1 MDPTWAPDDID
12 PTVPSAART
21 YDYLLGGSHNF
32 AVDREAAR
40 RTMQLMPDA
49 AAQARE
55 NRAFLH
61 RVVRYLLN
69 VGVRQFLDIGSGIPT
84 VGNVHE
90 VAQRADPGA
99 RVVYVDIDPIAVA
112 HTEAI
117 LANNDRATVVQ
128 ADLRQPH
135 AILEHPQL
143 LAMLDLDKPVGLLL
157 IFILHAIPDRE
168 EPHSAVYTLRDGLTT
183 GSHLAITHLT
193 GESEFNQWEQILT
206 MAEQAGYPITL
217 RDRDGIGR
225 FFAGLEL
232 VEPGLVKPSQWRS
245 EDSLERGDEP
255 DRSNAYA
262 GVGRVASG

>member
-1 MDPTWAPDDID
+1 MDRPTWAPDNIDI
-12 PTVPSAART
+12 TVPSASRT

-40 RTMQLMPDA
+40 RTLKLMPDA
-49 AAQARE
+49 ADQARE

-61 RVVRYLLN
+61 RVVRYLLRI
-69 VGVRQFLDIGSGIPT
+69 GVRQFLDIGSGIPT
-84 VGNVHE
+84 VGNVHD
-90 VAQRADPGA
+90 VAQRVDPGA

-117 LANNDRATVVQ
+117 LADNDRATVIQ

-143 LAMLDLDKPVGLLL
+143 MAMLDLDKPVGLLL
-157 IFILHAIPDRE
+157 IFILHAIPDRD
-168 EPHSAVYTLRDGLTT
+168 EPHRAVYTLRDGLPT
-183 GSHLAITHLT
+183 GSYLAITHLT
-193 GESEFNQWEQILT
+193 GESQFNRWDQILEL
-206 MAEQAGYPITL
+206 AEQAGYPITL

-245 EDSLERGDEP
+245 EDSLDDEP